1 MPVQLDYART
11 ADAAW
16 SWTIKR
22 SDSERSAKFNPVLL
36 QERMNPAWSYSN
48 SCDSQWFIN
57 RLHSIIIQRCLLA
70 RVPFTISL
78 PTRIS
83 GWTKRNN
90 RQRVRIKTERAAF
103 GSVHLCVIALV
114 PFIDQERGLIDW
126 SLLFYINYQC
136 EEQRSFLW
144 RFTPLSHAAHL
155 NAFTQVHQACV
166 SSIITHLSHDGSL
179 SFSDQDAV
187 IHDNSV
193 WLCQRWNCRLDRV
206 TRIIEAT
213 ELC

>member
-1 MPVQLDYART
+1 MHVHNAVIIRFLYNSIQFAHALTVRLCTHGT

-22 SDSERSAKFNPVLL
+22 SDSERSAEFNPELL
-36 QERMNPAWSYSN
+36 QDRMNPAWTYSN
-48 SCDSQWFIN
+48 SYDSQWFFN

-90 RQRVRIKTERAAF
+90 RQRERIKTERKAF

-126 SLLFYINYQC
+126 SLLFYINYSVKNNNAHFC
-136 EEQRSFLW
+136 D
-144 RFTPLSHAAHL
+144 TSHH
-155 NAFTQVHQACV
+155 
-166 SSIITHLSHDGSL
+166 
-179 SFSDQDAV
+179 
-187 IHDNSV
+187 
-193 WLCQRWNCRLDRV
+193 
-206 TRIIEAT
+206 
-213 ELC
+213 

>member
-1 MPVQLDYART
+1 MPLQLDYART

-22 SDSERSAKFNPVLL
+22 SDSERSAEFNPELL
-36 QERMNPAWSYSN
+36 QDRMNPAWTYSN
-48 SCDSQWFIN
+48 SYDSQWFFN

-90 RQRVRIKTERAAF
+90 RQRVRIRTERKAF

-114 PFIDQERGLIDW
+114 PFIDQERGLIDCCC
-126 SLLFYINYQC
+126 STSITV
-136 EEQRSFLW
+136 W
-144 RFTPLSHAAHL
+144 RTTTLISVTLHTIKP
-155 NAFTQVHQACV
+155 
-166 SSIITHLSHDGSL
+166 SSTSKCI
-179 SFSDQDAV
+179 
-187 IHDNSV
+187 
-193 WLCQRWNCRLDRV
+193 
-206 TRIIEAT
+206 
-213 ELC
+213 